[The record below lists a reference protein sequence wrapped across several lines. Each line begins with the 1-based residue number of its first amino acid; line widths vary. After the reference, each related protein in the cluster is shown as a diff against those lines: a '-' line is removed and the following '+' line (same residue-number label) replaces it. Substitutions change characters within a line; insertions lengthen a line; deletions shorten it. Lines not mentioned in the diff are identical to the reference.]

1 MTYKSSL
8 LVAAT
13 NESSENGRF
22 VLPQLPYSHNALAPV
37 ISEQTVDFHW
47 GKHIQAY
54 ITNLNKLIVGTEFE
68 NADLNEMCVKAD
80 GGIFNNGA
88 QVWNH
93 IFYFETFSAN
103 AQKTPNGNLLDAIN
117 RDFGSLEDFKS
128 EFVTRGLGQFGSG
141 WIWLSKNADGKLLIS
156 AYPNAG
162 NPIKDGL
169 TPLLGFDVWEHAY
182 YLDYQNR
189 RGDHLSALWDIV
201 DWAVVEKRY

>member
-1 MTYKSSL
+1 MFEKSSL
-8 LVAAT
+8 MTAVISQT
-13 NESSENGRF
+13 SQEGRF
-22 VLPQLPYSHNALAPV
+22 VLPQLPYSHSALAPV
-37 ISEQTVDFHW
+37 ISERTVDFHW

-54 ITNLNKLIVGTEFE
+54 ITNLNKLIIGTEFE
-68 NADLNEMCVKAD
+68 NADLYEICEKAS

-103 AQKTPNGNLLDAIN
+103 AQKAPFGSLLDAIN
-117 RDFGSLEDFKS
+117 RDFGSFEDFKS
-128 EFVTRGLGQFGSG
+128 EFVAKGLGQFGSG
-141 WIWLSKNADGKLLIS
+141 WVWLAKDSEGKLVIS

-169 TPLLGFDVWEHAY
+169 IPLLGFDVWEHAY

-201 DWAVVEKRY
+201 DWAVVESRF